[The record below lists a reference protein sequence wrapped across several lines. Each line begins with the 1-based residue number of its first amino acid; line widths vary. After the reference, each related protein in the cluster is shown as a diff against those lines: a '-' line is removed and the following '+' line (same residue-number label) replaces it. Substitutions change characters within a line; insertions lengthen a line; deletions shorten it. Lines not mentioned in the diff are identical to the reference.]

1 MIDKKKKE
9 KNEGRKEG
17 SWKGREGGRDGGRK
31 KVFLPLISLT
41 ITFLLKY
48 RI

>member
-9 KNEGRKEG
+9 KNERRKEG
-17 SWKGREGGRDGGRK
+17 SWKGREGGMEGGKR
-31 KVFLPLISLT
+31 VFLPLISLT